1 MMNAAAAS
9 EKWKRVWFILR
20 MPPHSAPSAAG
31 GDVMDICEA
40 TYEVTGDQRGALITT
55 QQVRVTSGRPRVSTV
70 SG

>member
-1 MMNAAAAS
+1 MLQQLQRSGSVFDLSSA
-9 EKWKRVWFILR
+9 LR

-55 QQVRVTSGRPRVSTV
+55 QQVRITSGRPRVSTV